1 MLLNLLLHVLLLG
14 VPLSEKELRSIYR
27 MNVLDMRMNEPAA
40 ANFMTGSDP
49 AEFSAPA
56 AVDAPK
62 SPHLGQH
69 APTTHT
75 VPTIA
80 AVPTLPRFGMH
91 LGLHAHTSPIVPTVA
106 AVPAKPHLG
115 VHAPTSTPTAA
126 KPPLEGTQ
134 PRAQVLVI
142 VSDHGSG
149 TTDFGEALNTHPCV
163 NDLQE
168 IFAYANVVWSKSEI
182 PSCDGSK
189 FPEAMFDADTGTP
202 MWKNNS
208 QLTREIQALVN
219 KKPKGMGPTALTGES
234 PELYVGLKYDIAQ
247 YFVRIRDLVCEH
259 VPANVCPPSDCTITL
274 KMFPQFVNALT
285 GPRLTKDVKPSKCA
299 NARNEKAMLAWT
311 DALASFRKNP
321 KIATFGI
328 TRNELDRQFSAFHR
342 FSPLTSEFDC
352 SIPRLPYAFSEVNML
367 STYTDAQ
374 TRIEDCWAG
383 ARGAAKCLADALK
396 LVGLTPEPMG
406 DAGTTHMSV
415 SNLDDEVADGQKK
428 DERQNSVSKRS
439 CSTDPDAIFIPL
451 PNGDVEIKI

>member
-1 MLLNLLLHVLLLG
+1 MLLYVMLLG
-14 VPLSEKELRSIYR
+14 VPLELDEKELRMIYR
-27 MNVLDMRMNEPAA
+27 MNVLDMRMNEPTAV
-40 ANFMTGSDP
+40 NFMTGVSGP
-49 AEFSAPA
+49 AEFAAPA
-56 AVDAPK
+56 AEAHK
-62 SPHLGQH
+62 SPHLGLH
-69 APTTHT
+69 TPTTQRS

-80 AVPTLPRFGMH
+80 AVPTLAHADMH
-91 LGLHAHTSPIVPTVA
+91 LGLHAQTSPAVPTVA

-115 VHAPTSTPTAA
+115 VHAPTAA
-126 KPPLEGTQ
+126 KPSLEGTQ

-168 IFAYANVVWSKSEI
+168 IFAYSNVVWSKSEI
-182 PSCDGSK
+182 PGCDGSK
-189 FPEAMFDADTGTP
+189 FPEAMFDADSGTP

-219 KKPKGMGPTALTGES
+219 KKPNGMGPTALTGES
-234 PELYVGLKYDIAQ
+234 PELYEGLKYDIAE

-352 SIPRLPYAFSEVNML
+352 SIPRLPYAFSDVNML
-367 STYTDAQ
+367 SSYTNSQ

-415 SNLDDEVADGQKK
+415 SNLDDDVADGQKK

-451 PNGDVEIKI
+451 PNGDVEIKIY